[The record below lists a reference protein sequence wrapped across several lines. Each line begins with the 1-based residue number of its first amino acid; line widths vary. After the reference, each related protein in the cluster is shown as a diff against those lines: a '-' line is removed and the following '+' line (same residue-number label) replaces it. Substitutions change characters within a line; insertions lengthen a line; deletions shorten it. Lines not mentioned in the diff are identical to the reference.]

1 MFLYSRGRGWG
12 GGGCRKAPRVSTLG
26 SSNLTMTT
34 ILSNTFLLNL
44 TIPDEG
50 TADCEGSQYGY
61 SEVFHYSRGRGWDG
75 GGRKAPRVSTLGS
88 SNLKMT
94 TRLSDTFLLDL
105 TILNKGTAD
114 CECSK

>member
-1 MFLYSRGRGWG
+1 MFHYSRGRGWG
-12 GGGCRKAPRVSTLG
+12 GGVGGGGRKAPRVSTLG

-75 GGRKAPRVSTLGS
+75 GGGGS
-88 SNLKMT
+88 
-94 TRLSDTFLLDL
+94 
-105 TILNKGTAD
+105 
-114 CECSK
+114 